1 MNEQSTNN
9 QFTLYIPTEISSDS
23 NLNLSEMRVLATI
36 KALDKDKKCFATN
49 SYMAECLGISTRH
62 VSRVISSL
70 EKKGYILVENKNSF
84 KRTIKVQ
91 AKSQEVSMEQVQ
103 ERKVAPKEET
113 TSKQQTSSVPTKHR
127 TTPTKVERFN
137 QMDSHDWDFKEIEAL
152 ERKFIEEK
160 LKNMTLSER
169 GKELINKSNEYSE
182 EPTEWT
188 GISQLAFKEGATC
201 KPKELA
207 YQ

>member
-1 MNEQSTNN
+1 MNEQSTSN

-49 SYMAECLGISTRH
+49 SYMAECLNISTRQ
-62 VSRVISSL
+62 VSRIISSL

-91 AKSQEVSMEQVQ
+91 TKPQVVSMEQVQ
-103 ERKVAPKEET
+103 EREVA
-113 TSKQQTSSVPTKHR
+113 SKQQTPSVQNKHR
-127 TTPTKVERFN
+127 TTPTKVEKFN
-137 QMDSHDWDFKEIEAL
+137 QMDSRDWDFEEIEAL
-152 ERKFIEEK
+152 ERNFINQK

-169 GKELINKSNEYSE
+169 GRELINKSNEYCE
-182 EPTEWT
+182 EPTEWN
-188 GISQLAFKEGATC
+188 GISQLTFKEGATC

>member
-1 MNEQSTNN
+1 MKEILFLLKLVTEQL
-9 QFTLYIPTEISSDS
+9 Q
-23 NLNLSEMRVLATI
+23 
-36 KALDKDKKCFATN
+36 KCFATN

-91 AKSQEVSMEQVQ
+91 TKPQVASMEQVQ
-103 ERKVAPKEET
+103 EREVAPKEET
-113 TSKQQTSSVPTKHR
+113 ISKQETPRVCNKYQTKL
-127 TTPTKVERFN
+127 TKVEKFN
-137 QMDSHDWDFKEIEAL
+137 QMDSHDWDFKEIEEL

-169 GKELINKSNEYSE
+169 GRELINKSNEYSE
-182 EPTEWT
+182 EPTEWN
-188 GISQLAFKEGATC
+188 GISQLAFKEGAIC

>member
-1 MNEQSTNN
+1 MNGQSTSN

-62 VSRVISSL
+62 VSRIISSL

-91 AKSQEVSMEQVQ
+91 AKIQAASMEQVQ
-103 ERKVAPKEET
+103 EREVV
-113 TSKQQTSSVPTKHR
+113 SKQETPSVPTKHR
-127 TTPTKVERFN
+127 TTPTKAEKFN

-152 ERKFIEEK
+152 ERKLIEEK

-169 GKELINKSNEYSE
+169 GRELMNKSKEYSE

-188 GISQLAFKEGATC
+188 GITQLAFKEGATC

>member
-91 AKSQEVSMEQVQ
+91 TKPQVASMEQVQ
-103 ERKVAPKEET
+103 EEAVE
-113 TSKQQTSSVPTKHR
+113 SKQQTSSVPTKHR
-127 TTPTKVERFN
+127 TTPTKIEKFN
-137 QMDSHDWDFKEIEAL
+137 QMDSHDWDFKEIEEL

-169 GKELINKSNEYSE
+169 GRELINKSKEYCE

-188 GISQLAFKEGATC
+188 GISQLAFKEGAIC
-201 KPKELA
+201 KPRELA

>member
-1 MNEQSTNN
+1 MNEQSTSN
-9 QFTLYIPTEISSDS
+9 QFILYIPIEISSDS

-91 AKSQEVSMEQVQ
+91 TKPQAASMEQVQ
-103 ERKVAPKEET
+103 EREVA
-113 TSKQQTSSVPTKHR
+113 SKQQTPSVPTKHR
-127 TTPTKVERFN
+127 TTPTKVEKFN
-137 QMDSHDWDFKEIEAL
+137 QMDSRDWDFEEIEAL
-152 ERKFIEEK
+152 ERNFINQK
-160 LKNMTLSER
+160 VNNMTLSER
-169 GKELINKSNEYSE
+169 GRELINKSNEYSE
-182 EPTEWT
+182 EPTEWK

-201 KPKELA
+201 KPKELVFQYA
-207 YQ
+207 LI